1 MIGVHL
7 APMTEVMSFYEYL
20 GIDTDLNFVIVS
32 HAAGASAIFVK
43 TLQDMDK
50 GQWPLRSMA
59 GITEIK

>member
-1 MIGVHL
+1 
-7 APMTEVMSFYEYL
+7 MTEVMSFYEYL